1 MNARPALVRAV
12 APALAPVLATALA
25 LLVLAGCAAG
35 REEGAVAAPAP
46 ASASPSVTPGG
57 SPSATTPTAAPAATA
72 SPAAPVPSP
81 AVRTVAVSYVGGEV
95 TGTSGRE
102 EVPLGEPVV
111 LRISSD
117 VVEEVHVHGYDV
129 YGDLP
134 AGGSVDIPLTA
145 DIPGVFEV
153 ELHDSGKVLF
163 QLRVA

>member
-1 MNARPALVRAV
+1 MLAV
-12 APALAPVLATALA
+12 VLLT
-25 LLVLAGCAAG
+25 GCAAG
-35 REEGAVAAPAP
+35 TQEAAAPATPVPP
-46 ASASPSVTPGG
+46 APSTAPSSA
-57 SPSATTPTAAPAATA
+57 PSALPTRGPSPTPT
-72 SPAAPVPSP
+72 
-81 AVRTVAVSYVGGEV
+81 VRTVTAQYAGGQV

-117 VVEEVHVHGYDV
+117 VAEEVHVHGYDLEADV
-129 YGDLP
+129 P
-134 AGGSVDIPLTA
+134 AGGSVDVPLTA